1 MDLKRKIQ
9 FCPFKQSGFE
19 AYEFCGEK
27 RGYCGPVVSVS
38 SRGGFR
44 DLHAPLVVRGGR
56 SREPGTAS
64 TYTINTRSGATTLI
78 ITLN

>member
-1 MDLKRKIQ
+1 MIQ
-9 FCPFKQSGFE
+9 LRADSFE
-19 AYEFCGEK
+19 RSVGLSDEPLL
-27 RGYCGPVVSVS
+27 RSWLWVVCMS

-44 DLHAPLVVRGGR
+44 DLHAPLVICLER

-64 TYTINTRSGATTLI
+64 TYTINTRNGATTLI